1 MILQESSYPLLN
13 PNQKQPSAYKHTAQS
28 YYLCAKYSA
37 MQKISLVFSSC
48 PNDTFIFDAM
58 VHHKIDTE
66 GLEFDVHIGDVEEL
80 NRMAFASELDI
91 TKISFNAY
99 LQLVNGY
106 VLLDSGAA
114 LGENCGPLIISTD
127 AFSTSDLAQKK
138 VAIPGKNTTANLLYT
153 LAFPDAKNKEEM
165 IFSDIEE
172 AVLKKQVDA
181 GLIIHESRF
190 TYAQKGLKK
199 IIDLGEWW
207 EETTQSP
214 TPLGGIMAKRRLDKD
229 LLLKINRVMKR
240 SVQYAFDHPKEAL
253 PYITH
258 YAQEME
264 EEVMY
269 KHIDLYVN
277 QYTLDLGEK
286 GKKAVHT
293 LLNKAQEAGLVA
305 PTEAE
310 LFIHFQV

>member
-1 MILQESSYPLLN
+1 MN
-13 PNQKQPSAYKHTAQS
+13 
-28 YYLCAKYSA
+28 
-37 MQKISLVFSSC
+37 MQKVSLGFSSC

-66 GLEFDVHIGDVEEL
+66 GLEFEVHIGDVEEL
-80 NRMAFASELDI
+80 NRMAFNSELDI

-99 LQLVNGY
+99 LNLVNDY

-114 LGENCGPLIISTD
+114 LGENCGPLIISNSD
-127 AFSTSDLAQKK
+127 FSTDELVTKK

-153 LAFPDAKNKEEM
+153 LAFPKAQDKEEM
-165 IFSDIEE
+165 IFSAIEE
-172 AVLKKQVDA
+172 ATLKNKVDA

-190 TYAQKGLKK
+190 TYEEKGLKK

-207 EETTQSP
+207 EKTTQSP
-214 TPLGGIMAKRRLDKD
+214 TPLGGIIAKRNLDSE
-229 LLLKINRVMKR
+229 LLQKINRVMRK
-240 SVQYAFDHPKEAL
+240 SVQYAFDNPKEAL
-253 PYITH
+253 PYIKY

-269 KHIDLYVN
+269 KHIGLYVN
-277 QYTLDLGEK
+277 DYTLELGEN

-293 LLNKAQEAGLVA
+293 LVEKAAEAKLIQKPA
-305 PTEAE
+305 LP
-310 LFIHFQV
+310 LFID